1 MRWQDRDY
9 VIRRGIALLAF
20 FLLSGCGSSP
30 SNSELERALTRDDPL
45 IDKVYQIRNIRRING
60 YERPEGYV
68 VEFSAEISILANT
81 AEYFGSLAQGDQTGA
96 GAIAVFS
103 LAGGGLAKW
112 GLVTAAAISAAK
124 KGDIVPISGTI
135 TMIKSEQGWIVR
147 PD

>member
-20 FLLSGCGSSP
+20 FLSGCAFSP
-30 SNSELERALTRDDPL
+30 SNSEIERALTRDDPL

-81 AEYFGSLAQGDQTGA
+81 SEYFGSLAKGDQTGA
-96 GAIAVFS
+96 GAIAAFA

-112 GLVTAAAISAAK
+112 GLLTAAAISAGK
-124 KGDIVPISGTI
+124 KGDVVPITGTI
-135 TMIKSEQGWIVR
+135 TMIKSEQGWIAR